1 MTMTRQHTFALAR
14 PGRPLFA
21 VALVV
26 ALGAAQAD
34 EGSPPSPPST
44 SPPPS
49 LTLDQALERLD
60 AQNLS
65 LAQAKGRAE
74 ETRGIVRQAMAAF
87 LPTVSVGGQY
97 VRNSTSA
104 KLSMGAILDSI
115 EGGINT
121 ISPRPV
127 QLDRS
132 QVPGETVIQPLEA
145 FSGQASVRV
154 PLFAANAYHDFLA
167 ALESAKAVEAS
178 VASARLQLRGA
189 LLQAA
194 WWSGAAEETADASE
208 RALSISQEHERSAA
222 RAVQAG
228 TSAPL
233 AHLQAQTDVV
243 RRESDLVRARAERQ
257 RAWLALGVLLGEPK
271 PARIVLPSEP
281 TSFATA
287 TTERLTH
294 DALERRPELRSLEA
308 SVRAAQRQV
317 DSAWWRLLPQL
328 SASASAFA
336 SNIAYVTGEKTGWRA
351 TVELT
356 WALYDGGFRY
366 GRRAQAEGQLAAA
379 WAGLGAQK
387 LEVSQQV
394 LDATRDL
401 EVAKERLRL
410 AARQK
415 ELAVEVA
422 ASAKRSFSAGLAS
435 SLDVLDAND
444 RLYQSE
450 VGQAEA
456 RARLGMASA
465 ALARV
470 TGALLEGASPR

>member
-1 MTMTRQHTFALAR
+1 MTRQHTFALAR
-14 PGRPLFA
+14 PGRPLLA
-21 VALVV
+21 VVLLV
-26 ALGAAQAD
+26 ALGSTRAED
-34 EGSPPSPPST
+34 GLPPT
-44 SPPPS
+44 
-49 LTLDQALERLD
+49 LTLDQALKKLD

-87 LPTVSVGGQY
+87 LPAISAGGQY
-97 VRNSTSA
+97 LRNSASA
-104 KLSMGAILDSI
+104 KLSMGALLDSI

-271 PARIVLPSEP
+271 PTRIVLPFEP
-281 TSFATA
+281 TTLVTATA
-287 TTERLTH
+287 TTEGLTH

-308 SVRAAQRQV
+308 SVRAAQWQV

-351 TVELT
+351 SVDLT

-366 GRRAQAEGQLAAA
+366 GKRAQAEGQLAAA
-379 WAGLGAQK
+379 RAGLWAQK

-410 AARQK
+410 AVRQK

-444 RLYQSE
+444 RLYQAE

-470 TGALLEGASPR
+470 TGALLEGASGR